1 MTYDKSILEKEMSQE
16 EANKV
21 LSEIVKQFNSDLCL
35 AEDFAN
41 KHSLCFSIAPSY
53 GMGGWFTGGKPALDE
68 NGEVVTTYYGDAQ
81 VNENGETLGWMAS
94 SQSC

>member
-1 MTYDKSILEKEMSQE
+1 MAYDKSILEKEMSQE

-21 LSEIVKQFNSDLCL
+21 LSEIVNQFNSDLGL

-41 KHSLCFSIAPSY
+41 KHSLSFSIEPTY
-53 GMGGWFTGGKPALDE
+53 GMGGLFTGGKPALDE
-68 NGEVVTTYYGDAQ
+68 DGEAVKNYYGDQ

>member
-1 MTYDKSILEKEMSQE
+1 MTYDKSILEKEMSQQ

-21 LSEIVKQFNSDLCL
+21 LSEIVKQFNSDLGL

-41 KHSLCFSIAPSY
+41 KHSLSFSIGPTY

-68 NGEVVTTYYGDAQ
+68 NGEAVTTYYGSAQ